1 MNSLPHRPSADRR
14 DALRDALPAIVQL
27 LQGRRAAEI
36 EPGDIDAYVALD
48 WLEWAGG
55 TLKLTVTG
63 DNVLRQSAS
72 RRGD

>member
-1 MNSLPHRPSADRR
+1 MNTLPHRPPLERR
-14 DALRDALPAIVQL
+14 DALRDALPSIVQL

-36 EPGDIDAYVALD
+36 EPQDIDAYVALD

-63 DNVLRQSAS
+63 DNVLRQSSA

>member
-1 MNSLPHRPSADRR
+1 VAAAHQEQPLA
-14 DALRDALPAIVQL
+14 ALRANVQL

-36 EPGDIDAYVALD
+36 EPGDIEAYVALD

-55 TLKLTVTG
+55 TLELTVTG